1 MEMAL
6 AKSETLFANHQIQ
19 MEHALNATS
28 ATFSTMETVFPSQS
42 WQTSPFITQSAA
54 LKGWQ
59 NLIRALVAAKVNDVF
74 HLFYIQ
80 YFIAL

>member
-42 WQTSPFITQSAA
+42 WQTSPFITQSAV
-54 LKGWQ
+54 LKG
-59 NLIRALVAAKVNDVF
+59 
-74 HLFYIQ
+74 
-80 YFIAL
+80 